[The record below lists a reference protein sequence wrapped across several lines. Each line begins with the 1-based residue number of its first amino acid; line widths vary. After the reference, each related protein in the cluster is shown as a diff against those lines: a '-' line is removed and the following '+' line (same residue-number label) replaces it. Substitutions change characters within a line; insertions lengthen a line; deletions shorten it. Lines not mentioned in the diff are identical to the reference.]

1 MDSGIYGY
9 CRISDNKVIFV
20 DKAVDIM
27 YAHAQHLFPHTFGK
41 SDVEKALQDNPDDY
55 YLKIFCKCSID
66 CLDQKLEEVRLKYFG
81 ESSAGDE
88 SCDEVV
94 ERRDDEKS
102 STEVIDEFG
111 GIEFLRSQKARGLT
125 QKQIAERF
133 GYKHGSVISAY
144 VKKHGYRWSDL

>member
-9 CRISDNKVIFV
+9 CRVSDNQVIFV

-27 YAHAQHLFPHTFGK
+27 HTHAQHLFPHTFGK
-41 SDVEKALQDNPDDY
+41 SDIEKVLQENPDDY

-66 CLDQKLEEVRLKYFG
+66 CLDQKLEEVMSEYFC
-81 ESSAGDE
+81 EFSADNE
-88 SCDEVV
+88 SCDEVL
-94 ERRDDEKS
+94 ERKDSEKS

-111 GIEFLRSQKARGLT
+111 GIEFLKSQKARGLT
-125 QKQIAERF
+125 QKQIAKRF

-144 VKKHGYRWSDL
+144 VKKHGCRWSDL